1 MSANRRWLAVVFCC
15 AAMGADEPGEK
26 PAAAPVVAESA
37 PVETD
42 GVAVSVVLEQKSFA
56 ADAQPTFKVRFK
68 NVGTEYRNLY
78 NVAAYWNWTIVL
90 TNTDPLAA
98 SWRLRMNSIPL
109 RRPID
114 HRQIKPGESTD
125 VAIDLNEP
133 PFTLAFVPEPPSP
146 DDKSKPPAD
155 SKQRPA
161 RHLPPGHY
169 KLTAVVSLEHPFGEG
184 HKQWTGPVTTR
195 PVEVTI
201 TAVPE
206 KKESREERAAY
217 DAAIRRV
224 TDNLDPN
231 GLWLNGVSPRISADR
246 NSQPEVVVDE
256 MVNVSTINSK
266 AYRVLRVHSFD
277 KGGSASHGSAAL
289 VRVDN
294 SYKVA
299 IFFSFETG
307 GWWSRFY
314 DTQVE
319 LPAKTAP

>member
-1 MSANRRWLAVVFCC
+1 MSANKRWLAIVFCC
-15 AAMGADEPGEK
+15 AAMAADEPGEK
-26 PAAAPVVAESA
+26 PAAVPVAAEST
-37 PVETD
+37 PVEKD
-42 GVAVSVVLEQKSFA
+42 SVAVSVVLEHKSFA
-56 ADAQPTFKVRFK
+56 ADAQPAFKVRFK

-78 NVAAYWNWTIVL
+78 NVAAYGNWTITL

-109 RRPID
+109 RSPID
-114 HRQIKPGESTD
+114 HRQIKSGETTD

-133 PFTLAFVPEPPSP
+133 PFTFAFVPLSP
-146 DDKSKPPAD
+146 TTDDKSKPPAD

-169 KLTAVVSLEHPFGEG
+169 ELTAVISLEHPFGEG

-195 PVEVTI
+195 PIKLTI

-206 KKESREERAAY
+206 KKESPEERAAY

-224 TDNLDPN
+224 TDKLDPN

-246 NSQPEVVVDE
+246 NSPPEDVVDE
-256 MVNVSTINSK
+256 MVNVSTIQSK

-277 KGGSASHGSAAL
+277 KGGISSQGSAAL
-289 VRVDN
+289 VRVDD

-314 DTQVE
+314 DTQVD
-319 LPAKTAP
+319 LPARAAP